1 MQASMRR
8 AQKADERRM
17 SGGGWDVVTAGAAVR
32 PFYPTLTRLHALG
45 RCQERYFLCSAQS
58 HCIVPYPSNHTSA
71 NPPFSLLPEKV
82 NIAIPTIM
90 GGAPVTPPPSSLAQA
105 PPPQP
110 QIITSDITLQAPLSR
125 RGKGPGLVLVL
136 NHYAAREAKEGCL
149 DPPPLKKWAEE
160 GFAVVQV
167 CCYVLVKWA

>member
-1 MQASMRR
+1 
-8 AQKADERRM
+8 
-17 SGGGWDVVTAGAAVR
+17 
-32 PFYPTLTRLHALG
+32 
-45 RCQERYFLCSAQS
+45 
-58 HCIVPYPSNHTSA
+58 
-71 NPPFSLLPEKV
+71 
-82 NIAIPTIM
+82 M
-90 GGAPVTPPPSSLAQA
+90 GGAPVTPPSSSSAQA

-167 CCYVLVKWA
+167 CSYILI